1 LTNPSSIYYLLKINC
16 NFNSLQKV
24 GSISCPRKNDGGKG
38 EFRIPPGVLGNQDSQ
53 LMVTRGA
60 EMGMKEEELIERLMK
75 EDEEFLK
82 AKQNHAQFAKQL
94 EGLESKP
101 YLTPQDEMEI
111 KILKKK
117 KLAAKDQMEKILMK
131 YR

>member
-1 LTNPSSIYYLLKINC
+1 M
-16 NFNSLQKV
+16 
-24 GSISCPRKNDGGKG
+24 
-38 EFRIPPGVLGNQDSQ
+38 GV
-53 LMVTRGA
+53 
-60 EMGMKEEELIERLMK
+60 KEEELIERLMK

-82 AKQNHAQFAKQL
+82 TKQSHAQLAKQL
-94 EGLESKP
+94 EELENRP

-117 KLAAKDQMEKILMK
+117 KLAVKDQMEKILIR

>member
-1 LTNPSSIYYLLKINC
+1 
-16 NFNSLQKV
+16 
-24 GSISCPRKNDGGKG
+24 
-38 EFRIPPGVLGNQDSQ
+38 
-53 LMVTRGA
+53 
-60 EMGMKEEELIERLMK
+60 MGIKEEELIEKLMK

-82 AKQNHAQFAKQL
+82 AKQTHTQLAKQL
-94 EGLESKP
+94 QELENKS
-101 YLTPQDEMEI
+101 YLTPQDEMQI

>member
-1 LTNPSSIYYLLKINC
+1 MEK
-16 NFNSLQKV
+16 
-24 GSISCPRKNDGGKG
+24 
-38 EFRIPPGVLGNQDSQ
+38 
-53 LMVTRGA
+53 RGA
-60 EMGMKEEELIERLMK
+60 EMGMKEEVLIEKLMK

-82 AKQNHAQFAKQL
+82 AKQTHAQLAKQL
-94 EGLESKP
+94 EELEKKT

-117 KLAAKDQMEKILMK
+117 KLAAKDQMENILMK